1 VEYSKTNK
9 SLAMEQQQLSPERE
23 KEIRENTEKYIL
35 GKMSR
40 AQRREYKRSRQGDR
54 LKYKGHQ

>member
-1 VEYSKTNK
+1 
-9 SLAMEQQQLSPERE
+9 MEQQQLSPERE

-40 AQRREYKRSRQGDR
+40 AGRRKYIKSQKGGK
-54 LKYKGHQ
+54 LKYKGKQ